1 MTPAKR
7 PSFFLLP
14 MIGWKERV
22 HLPELGL
29 GPIEAKIDT
38 GARSAALHAEDV
50 AIRGRRVRFS
60 VPINGRKYWQDAALA
75 GQRRVKSSS
84 GHTEVRA
91 VIETVVRLGNHAF
104 SIEVTLTDRRDM
116 GVPMLL
122 GRSSVRGLFVVNPGK
137 SFLLSKIKKRT

>member
-1 MTPAKR
+1 MTVVKR

-22 HLPELGL
+22 YLPDLGL

-38 GARSAALHAEDV
+38 GARSAALHADDI

-60 VPINGRKYWQDAALA
+60 VPINGRRHWQDAALA

-84 GHTEVRA
+84 GHTEIRA
-91 VIETVVRLGNHAF
+91 VIETRVTLGNHAF
-104 SIEVTLTDRRDM
+104 TIEVTLTDRRDM

-122 GRSSVRGLFVVNPGK
+122 GRSSVRGLFLVNPGK
-137 SFLLSKIKKRT
+137 SFILSKTKKRP